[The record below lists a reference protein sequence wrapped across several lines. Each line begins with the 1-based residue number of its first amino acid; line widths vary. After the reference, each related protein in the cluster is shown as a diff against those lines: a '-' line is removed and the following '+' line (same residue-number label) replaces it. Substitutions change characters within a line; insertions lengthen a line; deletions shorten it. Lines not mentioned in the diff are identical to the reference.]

1 MTEQMIQQ
9 EEQTQES
16 QQNLERDT
24 IKLNNGTVIEGN
36 LHESGGILYV
46 YMYGLTF
53 KQGFDLLIVPEN
65 VSSIEW
71 SRFGETGV
79 VTGYTTLF
87 SSTIDDSG
95 MISSAI
101 KR

>member
-1 MTEQMIQQ
+1 MQENQQ
-9 EEQTQES
+9 KSPEI
-16 QQNLERDT
+16 DT
-24 IKLNNGTVIEGN
+24 IKLNDGTVIEGH
-36 LHESGGILYV
+36 LHESNGILFV

-71 SRFGETGV
+71 SRFGEKGV

-101 KR
+101 RR